1 MAMMCWGRGD
11 GHCAVTKTGPLPLH
25 CARPGAKCR
34 TPIENRPRL
43 HTPRVVMCVQT
54 GAIYMGTTMA
64 SATTRTRVVR
74 RGGNDDGFWA
84 MA

>member
-1 MAMMCWGRGD
+1 MAMICRGRGD
-11 GHCAVTKTGPLPLH
+11 GHCAVTKMGQSPLH
-25 CARPGAKCR
+25 CARAGAKCR
-34 TPIENRPRL
+34 TPIENSPRL
-43 HTPRVVMCVQT
+43 HTPRVVMRVQT
-54 GAIYMGTTMA
+54 GAICMGTTMA